1 MKKGGNRLKSSI
13 PADFLDELKARNNIV
28 NVISRYVPLQ
38 RKGNSYWGRCPFHIE
53 KTPSFS
59 VNEVDQ
65 FYHCFGCKAGG
76 NVFKFLMEMES
87 ISFFDAVKLLADE
100 SNMKMPST
108 FEEEGD
114 YEAKKREREEMTRC
128 MKECAKHYHENLK
141 SSPKALEYLAK
152 RGISSEMIARF
163 GIGYSA
169 SYQEILDYLKKKG
182 FAESLI
188 KAVGI
193 AKEKDGR
200 MYDAIGER
208 IAFPIINIY
217 GDVVAFSGRTMN
229 PDATFAKYLNT
240 AETPIFSKSKNLF
253 GINLVKK
260 AKQAGGLNE
269 IIIVEGQID
278 VIALHQAGYSNTLA
292 SLGTALTNEQAKMI
306 KRLSDNVIICYDGD
320 FAGTKATLRGLDILK
335 QENLNVRVASLPEGM
350 DPDEVIKKKGKAF
363 FDNVIAN
370 ALPLIEFKL
379 KYLKSQ
385 FNLKEFD
392 GKAKYIEEA
401 MLVLQGLSEVES
413 EVYLDYIKDATSV
426 NKEFLQNK
434 LRRDNDLKLS
444 SSNIIKQAPIRRE
457 EKKDSVL
464 VQSIYCV
471 LANVLRNKKYAN
483 LPIRLAEYLDDKFK
497 TMLGFLTNEEGSVQ
511 KFVER
516 FEDEYPEDIGEIV
529 NFNFEEDD
537 QINAE
542 QFKDCLWLVYKNG
555 LENEKQAMLE
565 KLDGAN
571 AEEKREIMAQI
582 MQISQRIN
590 NRSME

>member
-1 MKKGGNRLKSSI
+1 MSTI
-13 PADFLDELKARNNIV
+13 PADFVSELKQRNNIV
-28 NVISRYVPLQ
+28 NVVSKYLPLQ
-38 RKGNSYWGRCPFHIE
+38 KKGNNYWGRCPFHIE

-76 NVFKFLMEMES
+76 DVIKFVSEMES
-87 ISFFDAVKLLADE
+87 ISYIDAIKLLAE
-100 SNMKMPST
+100 ECNLKIPNT
-108 FEEEGD
+108 FEDETD
-114 YEAKKREREEMTRC
+114 YEAKKRQREEMVRC
-128 MKECAKHYHENLK
+128 MKVCAQHYHENLK
-141 SSPKALEYLAK
+141 KSTKAREYLAN
-152 RGISSEMIARF
+152 RGISSEMITRF

-169 SYQEILDYLKKKG
+169 GYQEIIDFLKSKG
-182 FAESLI
+182 FSETLI
-188 KAVGI
+188 KEVGI

-200 MYDAIGER
+200 VYDAIGDR
-208 IAFPIINIY
+208 IAFPVINIY
-217 GDVVAFSGRTMN
+217 GDVVAFSGRTMDK
-229 PDATFAKYLNT
+229 DATYAKYLNT

-260 AKQAGGLNE
+260 TKQISGLKE

-278 VIALHQAGYSNTLA
+278 VIAMHQAGYGNALA
-292 SLGTALTNEQAKMI
+292 SLGTALTNDQARAI

-335 QENLNVRVASLPEGM
+335 QENLNVRVASLPDGM
-350 DPDEVIKKKGKAF
+350 DPDEVIKKKGKEF
-363 FDNVIAN
+363 FDRIISN

-379 KYLKSQ
+379 KYLKTQ

-401 MLVLQGLSEVES
+401 MSVLSGLSEVES
-413 EVYLDYIKDATSV
+413 EVYLDYIRDATSV

-444 SSNIIKQAPIRRE
+444 NSNIIKQAQIRRE

-464 VQSIYCV
+464 SQSMFCV
-471 LANVLRNKKYAN
+471 FANMLRDKPYAN
-483 LPIRLAEYLDDKFK
+483 IPNGFGEHLDEKFKDIFNFLKSDDKSVAKFIA
-497 TMLGFLTNEEGSVQ
+497 TFEEEYS
-511 KFVER
+511 
-516 FEDEYPEDIGEIV
+516 EDVGEIV
-529 NFNFEEDD
+529 NFNFEEDE
-537 QINAE
+537 QINNE
-542 QFKDCLWLVYKNG
+542 QFNDCLWLAYKYG
-555 LENEKQAMLE
+555 LEKEKQGLLD
-565 KLDGAN
+565 KLDSATN
-571 AEEKREIMAQI
+571 EEKREIMAQV